1 MGRFTRHFVVPLLV
15 LAVPLGIL
23 AGLGFLSAER
33 QLARTRE
40 NAIARTV
47 DAVTALVADY
57 QQALERETLLLAR
70 DPAVVEGTAKGD
82 WATLARGASPRV
94 LAVTQDGLADFIA
107 IRDGRGAPLV
117 QVPAGPPPS
126 LPGMPPSREPTS
138 TLRLAG
144 GRPYFLV
151 VAPIS
156 GATERA
162 PFGATGT
169 VVAGRRLDGL
179 ATSLDRLPARPA
191 VLFLAGDRALV
202 ASRPD
207 LPAAGWTTA
216 AGSGALTVAGE
227 PWALRRLETPL
238 ASSPD
243 GALWVALSVRDF
255 GRAERRLLYEFLALV
270 AGGAVVL
277 AGVVLAFLP
286 PAGRSR
292 PVAGP
297 RPENPRVVLERR
309 NRELEA
315 LNAIATTIG
324 RGANLETTA
333 RETLEVVRGLAGM
346 DVGSVYQ
353 VNMAARELIMVA
365 GSGFDPRYV
374 ETSRVRPLDGSRIG
388 DAVLANRILVTH
400 LDAVPPAEEGLR
412 RMAAERAHR
421 TQLAMPIPVEQ
432 QTWGVMALVSQ
443 ETREFSDEEM
453 KILSSVA

>member
-1 MGRFTRHFVVPLLV
+1 MGRFTRHFVVPLAV

-23 AGLGFLSAER
+23 AGLGFVSAER
-33 QLARTRE
+33 QLARSRE
-40 NAIARTV
+40 DAIGRTV

-82 WATLARGASPRV
+82 WAILARGASPRV

-107 IRDGRGAPLV
+107 IRDGAGAPLV
-117 QVPAGPPPS
+117 QVPAGPSPS
-126 LPGMPPSREPTS
+126 LPGMPASREPITA
-138 TLRLAG
+138 LRLAG

-151 VAPIS
+151 VAPIN

-191 VLFLAGDRALV
+191 VLFLAGDRALA

-207 LPAAGWTTA
+207 LPTAGWTPA
-216 AGSGALTVAGE
+216 VGSGVLTVAGE
-227 PWALRRLETPL
+227 PWALRPLATPI

-243 GALWVALSVRDF
+243 GALWVALPVREF
-255 GRAERRLLYEFLALV
+255 ARAERRLLYEFLALL

-286 PAGRSR
+286 PAGRPR

-297 RPENPRVVLERR
+297 RTENPRVVLERR

-324 RGANLETTA
+324 R
-333 RETLEVVRGLAGM
+333 
-346 DVGSVYQ
+346 
-353 VNMAARELIMVA
+353 
-365 GSGFDPRYV
+365 
-374 ETSRVRPLDGSRIG
+374 
-388 DAVLANRILVTH
+388 
-400 LDAVPPAEEGLR
+400 
-412 RMAAERAHR
+412 
-421 TQLAMPIPVEQ
+421 
-432 QTWGVMALVSQ
+432 
-443 ETREFSDEEM
+443 
-453 KILSSVA
+453 

>member
-1 MGRFTRHFVVPLLV
+1 MGRFTRHFVVPFLV
-15 LAVPLGIL
+15 LVVPLGIL

-40 NAIARTV
+40 DAIGRTV

-82 WATLARGASPRV
+82 WAILARGASPRV

-138 TLRLAG
+138 ALRLAG

-191 VLFLAGDRALV
+191 VLFLAGDRALA

-207 LPAAGWTTA
+207 LPTAGWTPA
-216 AGSGALTVAGE
+216 VGSGGLTVAGE
-227 PWALRRLETPL
+227 PWALRRLETSL

-277 AGVVLAFLP
+277 AGVVLAFLLPAPRARP
-286 PAGRSR
+286 PGA
-292 PVAGP
+292 P
-297 RPENPRVVLERR
+297 RAESPRVALERR

-315 LNAIATTIG
+315 LNAVSATIG
-324 RGANLETTA
+324 RGADLETTA
-333 RETLEVVRGLAGM
+333 AETLEVVRGLASM
-346 DVGSVYQ
+346 DLGSVYHIDATGTQ
-353 VNMAARELIMVA
+353 LIMVA
-365 GSGFDPRYV
+365 SSGFDPLHV
-374 ETSRVRPLDGSRIG
+374 ERFRVRPLEGSRIG
-388 DAVLANRILVTH
+388 DAVRTGHILVTH
-400 LDAVPPAEEGLR
+400 LETTPPPEEELR
-412 RMAAERAHR
+412 QMAAERAHR
-421 TQLAMPIPVEQ
+421 TQLAIPIPVEK
-432 QTWGVMALVSQ
+432 QTWGVMALVSREQ
-443 ETREFSDEEM
+443 REFSAE
-453 KILSSVA
+453 